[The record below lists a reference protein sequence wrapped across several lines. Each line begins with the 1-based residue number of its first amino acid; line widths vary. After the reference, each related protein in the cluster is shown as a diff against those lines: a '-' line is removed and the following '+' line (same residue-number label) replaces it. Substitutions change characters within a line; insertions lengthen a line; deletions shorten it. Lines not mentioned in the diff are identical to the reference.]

1 MSKKVVVKV
10 AVQDEKGKQKAMKS
24 VSSLPGIESLAMDM
38 NEKKMTVIG
47 NVDPVEIVNKLKKSC
62 PQILTVGPAKEA
74 EKKEGEKKEEK
85 KDEKKDDTKKS
96 ESEQIAELL
105 KLYKNYNPC
114 ATQYYHVYSSEENP
128 NACVIS

>member
-1 MSKKVVVKV
+1 
-10 AVQDEKGKQKAMKS
+10 
-24 VSSLPGIESLAMDM
+24 M

-47 NVDPVEIVNKLKKSC
+47 NVDPVEIVNKLKKSWC
-62 PQILTVGPAKEA
+62 PQILTVGPAKEP
-74 EKKEGEKKEEK
+74 EKKDGEKKDEKKGDEK
-85 KDEKKDDTKKS
+85 KDEKKDDPKKT

-105 KLYKNYNPC
+105 KLYKNYNPY